1 MDTKKSTRKTKNI
14 LELNQLADIESR
26 LIEYAAKIS
35 DNTYNIS
42 ENTKNINYYKEKLE
56 LLAALD
62 QKIEEKLLSLESELN
77 EYKNKLQNLSNY
89 THSELIATNKKWYQ
103 FWK

>member
-77 EYKNKLQNLSNY
+77 EYKNKL
-89 THSELIATNKKWYQ
+89 
-103 FWK
+103 